1 MNYNQMVSDSKNIS
15 WRNKK
20 SPLDLLFLAVV
31 AIIIYLPFLG
41 QPAWD
46 GNEPKRAIVA
56 REMLKTGNYFAPVIH
71 GQPYYVKP
79 PLMNWFIAAGGGLF
93 GEVNEWTAR
102 LSSVLL
108 TFATSIL
115 LYFLTGRWLDRESRF
130 FAALAFLTMIG
141 IMGKGRTAE
150 IDSLFI
156 CLVTLNLLVWLHGYT
171 RPWKDSLLWTVS
183 LALLAVSFLSKGPQA
198 IAIFYS
204 TVFAY
209 LLVKKR
215 LNVFF
220 SLSHLSGIIVLAVL
234 LGLYMLTVL
243 RHVRFDEYLFMWRD
257 QILQRSVSKHSFS
270 FIEHFVLYP
279 LRIIP
284 QFMPWVLFAAPLF
297 FLKDLRKKMPALFKN
312 ELFVFSLVMLAANI
326 PLYWLLPNTRV
337 RYVLPVGPFIAIAT
351 AFLFNLYLKQTANNL
366 QFFRRAMKY
375 IAMATLLVAFMAVPT
390 VLLLHMQFTPALI
403 VLLAGLAILSSAV
416 ILTIYSSDLQHAL
429 LYLAFMTGLI
439 FLVYTEL
446 DIRHDMEKVHY
457 PRKVSRE
464 IMAVL
469 PGDADPVYEIGFDRF
484 LRVTSYLDREVIQ
497 LDRFS
502 QLKKADNGRNV
513 YFIFDADFLNNITPE
528 QDRKIM
534 LQDIAWEK
542 VYSGRFEPGRNEI
555 VVGYLK

>member
-1 MNYNQMVSDSKNIS
+1 MVSGAKNILWKNQES
-15 WRNKK
+15 A
-20 SPLDLLFLAVV
+20 LDFLFLVLV
-31 AIIIYLPFLG
+31 LIVIYLPFLG

-56 REMLKTGNYFAPVIH
+56 REMLNTGNYFAPVIH
-71 GQPYYVKP
+71 GQPYFVKP
-79 PLMNWFIAAGGGLF
+79 PLMNWLIAGSGGFF
-93 GEVNEWTAR
+93 GAVNEWSAR
-102 LSSVLL
+102 LPSVLM

-115 LYFLTGRWLDRESRF
+115 LYFLTKGWLTRESRF

-156 CLVTLNLLVWLHGYT
+156 FLVTLNLLVWIYGYT
-171 RPWKDSLLWTVS
+171 RPWKDSRLWIVS
-183 LALLAVSFLSKGPQA
+183 LSLLAISFLSKGPQA

-209 LLVKKR
+209 LLIKR
-215 LNVFF
+215 RLKVFF
-220 SLSHLSGIIVLAVL
+220 SLSHLSGIIVLIVL
-234 LGLYMLTVL
+234 LGLYLLSVL
-243 RHVRFDEYLFMWRD
+243 QHVRFDEYISMWRD
-257 QILQRSVSKHSFS
+257 QIVQRSVSKHAFS
-270 FIEHFVLYP
+270 FLEHFVLYP

-297 FLKDLRKKMPALFKN
+297 FLKDLRKKMSEYLNN

-337 RYVLPVGPFIAIAT
+337 RYVLPVGPFIAIVM
-351 AFLFNLYLKQTANNL
+351 AFLVDLYLKQTTHYL
-366 QFFRRAMKY
+366 QFFRRVIKY
-375 IAMATLLVAFMAVPT
+375 VAVAALLVAFVAVPA
-390 VLLLHMQFTPALI
+390 VLLLHMQFTPGLI
-403 VLLAGLAILSSAV
+403 LLLAALVVLSSAV
-416 ILTIYSSDLQHAL
+416 ILTIHSSDIQHAL
-429 LYLAFMTGLI
+429 LYIAFMTGLL
-439 FLVYTEL
+439 FLIYTEL
-446 DIRHDMEKVHY
+446 DIRYDMKKVHY

-464 IMAVL
+464 IMTVL
-469 PGDADPVYEIGFDRF
+469 PRDAVPVYEIGFDRF

-502 QLKKADNGRNV
+502 QLKKEDNGRTV